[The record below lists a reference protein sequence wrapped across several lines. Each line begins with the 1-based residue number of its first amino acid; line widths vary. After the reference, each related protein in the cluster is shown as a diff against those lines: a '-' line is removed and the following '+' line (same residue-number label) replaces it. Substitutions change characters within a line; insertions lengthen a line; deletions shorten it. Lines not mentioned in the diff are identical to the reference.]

1 LGDEDEYM
9 SMERCYESY
18 VEMGGKSPQY
28 VVPDYRK
35 RSESA
40 VDDGEQLY
48 EDMGGKSERKS
59 LCCMCLFYC
68 EVAVI

>member
-1 LGDEDEYM
+1 
-9 SMERCYESY
+9 
-18 VEMGGKSPQY
+18 MGGKSPQY